1 MPPPGPNEVLNA
13 HHTRVV
19 AAAEQSGRASVLPQ
33 RIEFTQSLT
42 VKADAVP
49 AGETVRAWIPY
60 PREIP
65 GQQEQVQWLGSSPG
79 KARVAPASTLQ
90 RTAYLEAK
98 AVAGQPTR
106 FEIRYAV
113 TIFARHTAIDPAV
126 VQPTPAYTALKPYL
140 AEQLPHVRFT
150 PALKLFSDQVLQ
162 GETRPYEVVRKLFAA
177 VDRIPWAGAREYST
191 LSNIS
196 DYALRSGHAD
206 CGQQTLLLIA
216 LLRLNGIPARWQSG
230 MVFSDDGSGY
240 NNLHDWGQVYL
251 APYGWLPM
259 DVTTGALASDV
270 PALRNFY
277 LGGLD
282 GYRIAFNDDFG
293 QPLVPAKQHFRSET
307 VDSQRGEAEWAG
319 GNLYFDQWSYDFQW
333 RVLPAR
339 QR

>member
-1 MPPPGPNEVLNA
+1 
-13 HHTRVV
+13 
-19 AAAEQSGRASVLPQ
+19 VLPQ

-65 GQQEQVQWLGSSPG
+65 GQQEQVQWLGGSPG

-126 VQPTPAYTALKPYL
+126 VQPTPADPALKPYL

-177 VDRIPWAGAREYST
+177 VDRIPWAGARIFHDQQHQRLRAAFRPCRLRAADPAADRAAAPERHSR
-191 LSNIS
+191 
-196 DYALRSGHAD
+196 ALAVGH
-206 CGQQTLLLIA
+206 GV
-216 LLRLNGIPARWQSG
+216 LRRWQ
-230 MVFSDDGSGY
+230 
-240 NNLHDWGQVYL
+240 
-251 APYGWLPM
+251 WLQQ
-259 DVTTGALASDV
+259 
-270 PALRNFY
+270 PA
-277 LGGLD
+277 
-282 GYRIAFNDDFG
+282 
-293 QPLVPAKQHFRSET
+293 
-307 VDSQRGEAEWAG
+307 
-319 GNLYFDQWSYDFQW
+319 
-333 RVLPAR
+333 
-339 QR
+339 